1 MRISE
6 HFSLAELC
14 NSASAKR
21 HGISNVADDKSI
33 KNLTILAENILEP
46 IRKHFEQPIHISSG
60 YRCAALNKKVGGSK
74 TSQHLI
80 GQAVDIDN
88 DNTEISNAEIFNFI
102 KDNLK
107 YDQLI
112 WEFGNDE
119 NPDWVH
125 VSFSNKPRKQI
136 LKAYK
141 DGLSTVYKKI

>member
-1 MRISE
+1 MRISK

-14 NSASAKR
+14 NSAEGKR
-21 HGISNVADDKSI
+21 QGISNVADEKSI
-33 KNLTILAENILEP
+33 KNLTLLAENILEP
-46 IRKHFEQPIHISSG
+46 IREYFDKPIHIISG
-60 YRCAALNKKVGGSK
+60 YRSAVLNKKVGGSK

-88 DNTEISNAEIFNFI
+88 DNTEVSNADIFNYI

-119 NPDWVH
+119 NPAWLH

-141 DGLSTVYKKI
+141 NGLTTVYKKI